1 MEGDNWSDVIVGVEE
16 ACEEIRQGNF
26 LILVDDAERE
36 NEGDIIM
43 AAEFID
49 AERVNFMERYARGW
63 ICVPLPKK
71 RLEELS
77 VPLMVGE
84 NTSRHTTAFTVTVD
98 YLNGTTTGISSSDQA
113 RTIKALVNEGVK
125 PDEFARPGH
134 VRPLMAAEG
143 GVLKRAGH
151 TEGSLDIVK
160 MAGLKHG
167 SVICEI
173 KNDDGTMARMPQLVD
188 FARAHGLRIT
198 TIADVITYRRKH
210 ERLVERVAECVLPTR
225 FGEFQAVAYR
235 SCVDEDSYIALVK
248 EPMNGLVRVHSA
260 CLTGD
265 TFHSLRCDCG
275 EQLERAVE
283 RIGREGGI
291 LLYIQ
296 TQEGR
301 GIGLLNKIKAY
312 QLQDAG
318 LDTVEANR
326 ALGFEEDLRDYGI
339 GAQILADLGA
349 KRIRLMTN
357 NPKKIVGLKSYGIE
371 IDEVMP
377 IEVEPNGCDD
387 EYLRTKKAKMGHI
400 LNKV

>member
-1 MEGDNWSDVIVGVEE
+1 MESNDWSDVITSVEE
-16 ACEEIRQGNF
+16 GCNELKQGKF
-26 LILVDDAERE
+26 VILVDDAARE
-36 NEGDIIM
+36 NEGDLIL

-49 AERVNFMERYARGW
+49 EERINFMEKHARGW
-63 ICVPLPKK
+63 ICVPLPKQ
-71 RLEELS
+71 RLEALNI
-77 VPLMVGE
+77 PLMVNE

-98 YLNGTTTGISSSDQA
+98 YLHGTTTGISSSDQA
-113 RTIKALVNEGVK
+113 KTIRALIDEGPK
-125 PDEFARPGH
+125 PEDFARPGH

-151 TEGSLDIVK
+151 TEGSLDLVK
-160 MAGLKHG
+160 IAGLKHG

-173 KNDDGTMARMPQLVD
+173 KNDDGTMARMPQLVE
-188 FARAHGLRIT
+188 FARANGLRIV
-198 TIADVITYRRKH
+198 TIADVIAYRRRK
-210 ERLVERVAECVLPTR
+210 ERLIERVAECELPTR
-225 FGEFQAVAYR
+225 FGNFKAVAYR
-235 SCVDEDSYIALVK
+235 SSVDEDSYIALVK

-275 EQLERAVE
+275 EQLERALQ
-283 RIGREGGI
+283 RIGSEGGI

-301 GIGLLNKIKAY
+301 GIGLLNKIRAY
-312 QLQDAG
+312 QLQDEG

-326 ALGFEEDLRDYGI
+326 ALGFGEDLRDYGI

-357 NPKKIVGLKSYGIE
+357 NPKKIVGLKSYGLEIE
-371 IDEVMP
+371 EVIP
-377 IEVEPNGCDD
+377 LEIEPNGCNAG
-387 EYLRTKKAKMGHI
+387 YLKTKKVRMGHM
-400 LNKV
+400 LDKV

>member
-16 ACEEIRQGNF
+16 ACEELRRGNF
-26 LILVDDAERE
+26 LVLVDDAERE
-36 NEGDIIM
+36 NEGDVVL

-49 AERVNFMERYARGW
+49 AEKINFMEKYARGW
-63 ICVPLPKK
+63 ICVPLPRE
-71 RLEELS
+71 RLEVLNI
-77 VPLMVGE
+77 PLMVSE
-84 NTSRHTTAFTVTVD
+84 NTSRHATAFTVTVD

-113 RTIKALVNEGVK
+113 RTIKALVDEEAK
-125 PDEFARPGH
+125 PEEFARPGH
-134 VRPLMAAEG
+134 VRPLMAVDG

-151 TEGSLDIVK
+151 TEGSLDLVR

-188 FARAHGLRIT
+188 FAQAHGLKIV
-198 TIADVITYRRKH
+198 TIADVIAYRRKH
-210 ERLVERVAECVLPTR
+210 ERLIKRVAECALPTR
-225 FGEFQAVAYR
+225 FGEFKAMAYR
-235 SCVDEDSYIALVK
+235 SYVDEDSYIALVK

-275 EQLERAVE
+275 EQLERAME

-312 QLQDAG
+312 QLQDEG

-371 IDEVMP
+371 IDEVVP
-377 IEVEPNGCDD
+377 IEIEPNGCNA
-387 EYLRTKKAKMGHI
+387 EYLRTKKAKMGHV